1 MSDRHDEKKGPRRV
15 PLLPLRDIVV
25 FPHMVVP
32 LFVGRE
38 KSIGALEEAMG
49 KGVPGAPGVGGKEIF
64 LSAQRKAKTNE
75 PIPEDIFTI
84 GTLGTIIQ
92 LLRLPDGTVKVLVEG
107 KRRAAIRRFTQTDG
121 FFTVEIEEIPE
132 VHERSVELD
141 ALVREV
147 HATFETYVKL
157 NKRIAPEIL
166 ISVQTI
172 EDPSQLAD
180 TMVGQLQLKLAD
192 KQAILEIDSPS
203 KRLARLYEL
212 IKAEIEIL
220 QVERKIRTRV
230 KKQMEKTQKEYYL
243 NEQMQAIQKEL
254 GDRDEFKNELTEL
267 EDRAKQKNLSA
278 EAQGKVKKE
287 LKKLRMMAPMSAEAA
302 VVRNYVD
309 WVLGLPWG
317 QKTEEKL
324 DVVDAERI
332 LDEDHY
338 GLKKVKERI
347 LEYLAVQALV
357 QKLKGPI
364 LCLVGPPGVGKTSL
378 ARSIAKATGRNFVR
392 LSLGGVRDE
401 AEIRGHRRTYIGALP
416 GKIIQSIKKSG
427 TQNPVFLLDEIDKMS
442 TDFRGDPSAALLEVL
457 DPEQNSTFN
466 DHYLDLDYDLSDV
479 MFITTANYLHGIP
492 IPLQDRMEII
502 QLPGYTEFEKVSI
515 AERYLIPKQKRD
527 NGIGEVSVEFPED
540 AIRDVIHF
548 YTKEAGVR
556 SLERE
561 IATVCRKIARDVVAK
576 KAPVRTLSDGA
587 SAPGWRITPK
597 RLTRYLGP
605 HRYRYGRQEGQ
616 DEIGLVNGL
625 AVTMYGGDLLAT
637 EVSIVA
643 GKGKMVLT
651 GKLGDVM
658 QESAQA
664 AMSYVRARAPSLGLD
679 RDFYSR
685 ADIHVHLPEGAIP
698 KDGPSA
704 GITMCTGLV
713 SALLRVPVRR
723 DLAMTGEITL
733 RGRVLAIGGLR
744 EKILAAHRSGITTVI
759 MPKENVKD
767 LRDIPKRVL
776 KTLKVVPVE
785 HMDEVL
791 RHALLIPDPANFL
804 TSPSVPVDWRQPQER
819 KDERRDRERRDE
831 TSRMPVASA
840 VPPPSAIDEHPSEP
854 SGDDRPASTPTSPSS
869 PDHPG
874 SSPDTSARTGLELD
888 LGLQEHE

>member
-1 MSDRHDEKKGPRRV
+1 MSDGRDGLPSSSSVRTV

-38 KSIGALEEAMG
+38 RSISALERAMSQD
-49 KGVPGAPGVGGKEIF
+49 PQKEVL
-64 LSAQRKAKTNE
+64 LSAQRKAKTND
-75 PIPEDIFTI
+75 PVPEDIFTI
-84 GTLGTIIQ
+84 GTVATIIQ
-92 LLRLPDGTVKVLVEG
+92 MLRLPDGTVKVLVEG
-107 KRRAAIRRFTQTDG
+107 KRRASIQRFVQTEE
-121 FFTVEIEEIPE
+121 FFVVEIADRPDVAEQ
-132 VHERSVELD
+132 SVEID
-141 ALVREV
+141 ALVREI
-147 HATFETYVKL
+147 HATFDTYVKL

-166 ISVQTI
+166 ISVQTVD
-172 EDPSQLAD
+172 EPGQLAD
-180 TMVGQLQLKLAD
+180 TIVSQLQLKLPD
-192 KQAILEIDSPS
+192 KQAILEMDRASQ
-203 KRLARLYEL
+203 RLGRLYEL
-212 IKAEIEIL
+212 MKAEIEIL

-254 GDRDEFKNELTEL
+254 GDRDEFKNELGEL
-267 EDRAKQKNLSA
+267 EERAAKKALSK
-278 EAQGKVKKE
+278 EALVKVKKE
-287 LKKLRMMAPMSAEAA
+287 LKKLKMMAPMSAEAA

-317 QKTEEKL
+317 DKTEDKPDLLE
-324 DVVDAERI
+324 AERV
-332 LDEDHY
+332 LDEDHF
-338 GLKKVKERI
+338 GLRKVKERI

-357 QKLKGPI
+357 KKLKGPI

-416 GKIIQSIKKSG
+416 GKIVQSLKKAG
-427 TQNPVFLLDEIDKMS
+427 TDNPVFLLDEIDKMS

-457 DPEQNSTFN
+457 DPEQNATFN

-479 MFITTANYLHGIP
+479 MFVCTANYMQGIP

-502 QLPGYTEFEKVSI
+502 QLPGYTEFEKIAI
-515 AERYLIPKQKRD
+515 AERYLIPKQKHD
-527 NGIGEVSVEFPED
+527 NGIDAVQLDLGEETVREIVHS
-540 AIRDVIHF
+540 

-556 SLERE
+556 NLERE
-561 IATVCRKIARDVVAK
+561 IATICRKIARDVVAARGQDSLTRPTAWK
-576 KAPVRTLSDGA
+576 V
-587 SAPGWRITPK
+587 TPK
-597 RLTRYLGP
+597 RLPRFLGP
-605 HRYRYGRQEGQ
+605 HRFRHGKNAGE

-625 AVTMYGGDLLAT
+625 AVTMHGGDILQT

-664 AMSYVRARAPSLGLD
+664 ALSYIRARAPSLGLE

-704 GITMCTGLV
+704 GITMCTGIV

-723 DLAMTGEITL
+723 SVAMTGEITL
-733 RGRVLAIGGLR
+733 RGRVLPIGGLK
-744 EKILAAHRSGITTVI
+744 EKILAAHRAGVTTVI
-759 MPKENVKD
+759 MPRENAKD
-767 LRDIPKRVL
+767 LRDIPKKIL
-776 KTLKVVPVE
+776 KIIRICLVE
-785 HMDEVL
+785 QMDEVL
-791 RHALLIPDPANFL
+791 RVALVLPNAEEFL
-804 TSPSVPVDWRQPQER
+804 KEPSQAVDWRVPI
-819 KDERRDRERRDE
+819 ERREARDRRDE
-831 TSRMPVASA
+831 PRIPVASA
-840 VPPPSAIDEHPSEP
+840 VPPPTVGTVEP
-854 SGDDRPASTPTSPSS
+854 PKD
-869 PDHPG
+869 
-874 SSPDTSARTGLELD
+874 
-888 LGLQEHE
+888 

>member
-1 MSDRHDEKKGPRRV
+1 MPDRHDDKRGPRRV

-38 KSIGALEEAMG
+38 KSISALEEAMG
-49 KGVPGAPGVGGKEIF
+49 KGVGGGKEIF

-75 PIPEDIFTI
+75 PVPEDIFTI

-121 FFTVEIEEIPE
+121 FFTVEIEEVPDL
-132 VHERSVELD
+132 VERSVEID

-172 EDPSQLAD
+172 EDPGQLAD
-180 TMVGQLQLKLAD
+180 TMVGQLQLKLAE
-192 KQAILEIDSPS
+192 KQAVLEIDSPS
-203 KRLARLYEL
+203 RRLGRIYEL
-212 IKAEIEIL
+212 VKAEIEIL

-267 EDRAKQKNLSA
+267 EERAKQKNLSK

-309 WVLGLPWG
+309 WVLALPWG
-317 QKTEEKL
+317 EKTEDEL
-324 DVVDAERI
+324 DVTDAERI

-338 GLKKVKERI
+338 GLRKVKERI

-357 QKLKGPI
+357 KKLKGPI

-416 GKIIQSIKKSG
+416 GKIVQSLKKAG

-502 QLPGYTEFEKVSI
+502 QLPGYTEFEKLSI

-527 NGIGEVSVEFPED
+527 NGIQEVPVEFPDD
-540 AIRDVIHF
+540 AIRDIIHF

-556 SLERE
+556 NLERE

-576 KAPVRTLSDGA
+576 KAPVRTSSDGA
-587 SAPGWRITPK
+587 GIGWRVTPK

-605 HRYRYGRQEGQ
+605 HRFRYGRQEGK
-616 DEIGLVNGL
+616 DEVGLVMGL

-643 GKGKMVLT
+643 GKGKLVLT

-664 AMSYVRARAPSLGLD
+664 AISYVRSRAPSLGLE

-733 RGRVLAIGGLR
+733 RGRVLPIGGLK

-759 MPKENVKD
+759 MPKDNAKD

-791 RHALLIPDPANFL
+791 RHALVMPNAGTFLIE
-804 TSPSVPVDWRQPQER
+804 PSVPVDWRQPS
-819 KDERRDRERRDE
+819 ERRERERRDE
-831 TSRMPVASA
+831 ISRMPVASA
-840 VPPPSAIDEHPSEP
+840 VPPPSALEEP
-854 SGDDRPASTPTSPSS
+854 ASDADDRPSRPSPS
-869 PDHPG
+869 PG
-874 SSPDTSARTGLELD
+874 SSPETNAAALPAPARRED
-888 LGLQEHE
+888 

>member
-49 KGVPGAPGVGGKEIF
+49 KGGSSGASGTAGGKEIF

-84 GTLGTIIQ
+84 GTIGTIIQ

-132 VHERSVELD
+132 VQERSVELD

-172 EDPSQLAD
+172 EDPGQLAD

-267 EDRAKQKNLSA
+267 EERAKQKNLSK
-278 EAQGKVKKE
+278 EAQLKVKKE

-317 QKTEEKL
+317 EKTDEKL
-324 DVVDAERI
+324 DVIDAERI

-357 QKLKGPI
+357 KKLKGPI

-378 ARSIAKATGRNFVR
+378 ARSIAKATARNFVR

-416 GKIIQSIKKSG
+416 GKIIQSIKKAG

-527 NGIGEVSVEFPED
+527 NGIADVPVEFPED
-540 AIRDVIHF
+540 SVRDVIHY

-556 SLERE
+556 NLERE
-561 IATVCRKIARDVVAK
+561 LATVCRKIARAVVAK
-576 KAPVRTLSDGA
+576 KAPVRMLDDGPT
-587 SAPGWRITPK
+587 PGWRITPK

-605 HRYRYGRQEGQ
+605 HRFRYGRHEGE
-616 DEIGLVNGL
+616 DEIGLVMGL
-625 AVTMYGGDLLAT
+625 AVTMHGGELLAT
-637 EVSIVA
+637 EVSIVS
-643 GKGKMVLT
+643 GKGKLVLT

-664 AMSYVRARAPSLGLD
+664 AISYVRARAPSLGLD

-733 RGRVLAIGGLR
+733 RGRVLPIGGLK

-759 MPKENVKD
+759 MPKENAKD

-776 KTLKVVPVE
+776 KNLKVIPVE

-791 RHALLIPDPANFL
+791 RHALVLPDPASFL

-819 KDERRDRERRDE
+819 RDERRDRERRDE
-831 TSRMPVASA
+831 PSRMPVASA
-840 VPPPSAIDEHPSEP
+840 VPPPSAVIDEPRGEQD
-854 SGDDRPASTPTSPSS
+854 GDGHQQPQPGSTDT
-869 PDHPG
+869 PG
-874 SSPDTSARTGLELD
+874 SSPNTSAGPFVLPR
-888 LGLQEHE
+888 LQEHE